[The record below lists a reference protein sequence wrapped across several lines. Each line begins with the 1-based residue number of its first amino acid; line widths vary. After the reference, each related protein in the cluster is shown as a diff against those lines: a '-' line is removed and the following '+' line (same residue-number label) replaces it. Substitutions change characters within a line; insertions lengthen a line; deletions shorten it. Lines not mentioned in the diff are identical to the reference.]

1 LRGSLSLRWKRPP
14 RNDLTHTAL
23 AYNACMSSKNDVLI
37 LGAGVIGL
45 ACALQLLREGAQV
58 TVIEQTAPGAGA
70 SHGNCGTITPSH
82 APPLT
87 APGVVL
93 RALRSL
99 LRADAPLRISP
110 MPDLARWRWLFGL
123 ARQTRPAA
131 FWHAAQARAALLQR
145 ARELL
150 PQMLAREGIDAGW
163 SEQGLLLVFRDARAL
178 AAEQHDVEVLQRLRI
193 PVRVLQGAEVEA
205 REPALRPGVAGAIE
219 HTGDAMLRPERLV
232 AGLAARVQALG
243 GVIESG
249 ARIEGFDT
257 GAARIT
263 TVHTTRGGFRA
274 AQVLL
279 ALGAWSP
286 LLARRLGLRI
296 PVQPG
301 KGYSMTWDAQ
311 PGAPRTPL
319 VLKERSVCVTAW
331 QDGFRLGSTMEFSGW
346 SGGLNPVRLAAL
358 QRAAGEYLHAPP
370 RTPAREQWWGWRPM
384 SRDEVPL
391 IGPST
396 RWRNLWL
403 ATGHGMLGVSM
414 AAATAEL
421 IAQLLDAR
429 APTLDAA
436 LYAPARFGL

>member
-1 LRGSLSLRWKRPP
+1 
-14 RNDLTHTAL
+14 
-23 AYNACMSSKNDVLI
+23 MSGKNDVLI

-58 TVIEQTAPGAGA
+58 TVIEQAAPGAGA

-87 APGVVL
+87 APGVVP

-99 LRADAPLRISP
+99 LHADAPLRISP
-110 MPDLARWRWLFGL
+110 GLDLARWRWLFGL

-150 PQMLAREGIDAGW
+150 PQILAREGIDAGW

-205 REPALRPGVAGAIE
+205 REPALRAGVAGAIE
-219 HTGDAMLRPERLV
+219 HAGDAMLRPERLV
-232 AGLAARVQALG
+232 AGLALRVQALG
-243 GVIESG
+243 GVIEAD

-257 GAARIT
+257 SDARIAAVRT
-263 TVHTTRGGFRA
+263 ARGSFRA
-274 AQVLL
+274 SQVLL

-311 PGAPRTPL
+311 PGAPRMPL

-331 QDGFRLGSTMEFSGW
+331 ADGFRLGSTMEFSGW
-346 SGGLNPVRLAAL
+346 SSGLNPVRLAAL
-358 QRAAGEYLHAPP
+358 QRAAGEYLREPP
-370 RTPAREQWWGWRPM
+370 QTPAREQWWGWRPM

-421 IAQLLDAR
+421 VAQLLDER

>member
-1 LRGSLSLRWKRPP
+1 
-14 RNDLTHTAL
+14 
-23 AYNACMSSKNDVLI
+23 MSGKNDVLI

-58 TVIEQTAPGAGA
+58 TVIEQAAPGAGA

-87 APGVVL
+87 APGVVP

-99 LRADAPLRISP
+99 LHADAPLRISP
-110 MPDLARWRWLFGL
+110 GLDLARWCWLFGL

-150 PQMLAREGIDAGW
+150 PQILAREGIDAGW

-205 REPALRPGVAGAIE
+205 REPALRAGVAGAIE
-219 HTGDAMLRPERLV
+219 HAGDAMLRPERLV
-232 AGLAARVQALG
+232 AGLASRVQALG
-243 GVIESG
+243 GVIEAD

-257 GAARIT
+257 SDARIAAVRT
-263 TVHTTRGGFRA
+263 ARGSFRA
-274 AQVLL
+274 SQVLL

-311 PGAPRTPL
+311 PGAPRMPL

-331 QDGFRLGSTMEFSGW
+331 ADGFRLGSTMEFSGW
-346 SGGLNPVRLAAL
+346 SSGLNPVRLAAL
-358 QRAAGEYLHAPP
+358 QRAAGEYLREPP
-370 RTPAREQWWGWRPM
+370 QTPAREQWWGWRPM

-421 IAQLLDAR
+421 VAQLLDER

>member
-1 LRGSLSLRWKRPP
+1 VVP
-14 RNDLTHTAL
+14 
-23 AYNACMSSKNDVLI
+23 AYNARMSGKNDVLI

-58 TVIEQTAPGAGA
+58 TVIEQAAPGAGA

-87 APGVVL
+87 APGVVP

-99 LRADAPLRISP
+99 LHADAPLRISP
-110 MPDLARWRWLFGL
+110 GLDLARWRWLFGL

-150 PQMLAREGIDAGW
+150 PQILAREGIDAGW

-205 REPALRPGVAGAIE
+205 REPALRAGVAGAIE
-219 HTGDAMLRPERLV
+219 HAGDAMLRPERLV
-232 AGLAARVQALG
+232 AGLASRVQALG
-243 GVIESG
+243 GVIEAD

-257 GAARIT
+257 SDARIAAVRT
-263 TVHTTRGGFRA
+263 ARGSFRA
-274 AQVLL
+274 SQVLL

-311 PGAPRTPL
+311 PGAPRMPL

-331 QDGFRLGSTMEFSGW
+331 ADGFRLGSTMEFSGW
-346 SGGLNPVRLAAL
+346 SSGLNPVRLAAL
-358 QRAAGEYLHAPP
+358 QRAAGEYLREPP
-370 RTPAREQWWGWRPM
+370 QTPAREQWWGWRPM

-421 IAQLLDAR
+421 VAQLLDER